1 MLEEILSIFDLGDHD
16 AASVCRAK
24 KETRDLN
31 NDKQIKEMLV
41 HDLDQHT

>member
-1 MLEEILSIFDLGDHD
+1 LLKEILFIFDLGDCD
-16 AASVCRAK
+16 VANVCRAK

-41 HDLDQHT
+41 HDLDQHA